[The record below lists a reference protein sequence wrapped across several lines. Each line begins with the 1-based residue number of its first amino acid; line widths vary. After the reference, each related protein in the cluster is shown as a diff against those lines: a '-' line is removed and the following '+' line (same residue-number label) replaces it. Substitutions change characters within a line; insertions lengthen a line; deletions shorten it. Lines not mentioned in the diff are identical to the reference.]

1 MLDQRPQD
9 IQLPTMGDGV
19 QQTSER
25 NQETTENE
33 RGITFRCKVYLA
45 CIFAIPLVVIAL
57 LSYYLVKAQNAPY
70 FCPDNWIG
78 FQDKCY
84 YFSKE
89 EKNWNSSRDSCL
101 SENANLVL
109 ISTPEEMQ
117 FLKRYKCT
125 SDHWIHPGSQTKPWT
140 ERSTLNH
147 WLTTKENEVCPYLNE
162 DSIATARCYTER
174 KWICKKKIR

>member
-9 IQLPTMGDGV
+9 IQLPTVGEGV

-25 NQETTENE
+25 NQETTKKKL
-33 RGITFRCKVYLA
+33 GIMVKCLA
-45 CIFAIPLVVIAL
+45 CAFAISLVVIAV
-57 LSYYLVKAQNAPY
+57 LSYYL
-70 FCPDNWIG
+70 DNWIG

-89 EKNWNSSRDSCL
+89 EKNWSSSRDSCL
-101 SENANLVL
+101 SENADLVL

-125 SDHWIHPGSQTKPWT
+125 SDHWIHPGSQTKQWT
-140 ERSTLNH
+140 EIIVPNH
-147 WLTTKENEVCPYLNE
+147 WLNTKENEECPYLNE

-174 KWICKKKIR
+174 KWICEKKIR

>member
-9 IQLPTMGDGV
+9 IQLPTVGEGV

-25 NQETTENE
+25 NQETT
-33 RGITFRCKVYLA
+33 KKK
-45 CIFAIPLVVIAL
+45 
-57 LSYYLVKAQNAPY
+57 LVKAQNAPC

-89 EKNWNSSRDSCL
+89 EKNWSSSRDSCL
-101 SENANLVL
+101 SENADLVL

-125 SDHWIHPGSQTKPWT
+125 SDHWIHPGSQTKQWT
-140 ERSTLNH
+140 EIIVPNH
-147 WLTTKENEVCPYLNE
+147 WLNTKENEECPYLNE

-174 KWICKKKIR
+174 KWICEKKIR